1 MGVGSRPFHRDQGR
15 AAPFAADAE
24 TLDKA
29 DDGQD
34 DRAPDAD
41 RCVAGDKADR
51 EGRQPGQQQGRDQRH
66 LAADAV
72 AVMAE
77 QRRAD
82 RAGDKA
88 DSVDAEGLQGPDQR
102 LG

>member
-1 MGVGSRPFHRDQGR
+1 MGVGSRPFHRDQGG
-15 AAPFAADAE
+15 AAPLAADAE
-24 TLDKA
+24 PLDKA

-34 DRAPDAD
+34 DGAPDAD
-41 RCVAGDKADR
+41 RRVARDETDG
-51 EGRQPGQQQGRDQRH
+51 EGREAGQQQGCDQRH

-72 AVMAE
+72 AEMAE

-88 DSVDAEGLQGPDQR
+88 DGVDAERLQGPGER
-102 LG
+102 FR

>member
-1 MGVGSRPFHRDQGR
+1 MGVGSRPFHRDQCG

-24 TLDKA
+24 TLNKTDN
-29 DDGQD
+29 GQN

-41 RCVAGDKADR
+41 RCVAGDKAD
-51 EGRQPGQQQGRDQRH
+51 GKSRQPGQQQGRDQSY
-66 LAADAV
+66 LAADTV
-72 AVMAE
+72 SIMAE
-77 QRRAD
+77 QRSAD

-88 DSVDAEGLQGPDQR
+88 DGVNAESLQRPGEW